1 MVVIVLT
8 EVLDGTVTVD
18 ADNVIK
24 DTLVLVVVTVADGV
38 FVTVYVAVGVD
49 VIVTGGPATI

>member
-1 MVVIVLT
+1 MIVLT